1 MIFTRRDIELGD
13 KARSVVEN
21 ETFKEAFKST
31 RSVYTQAF
39 INTAED
45 ESAKRERA
53 YMAIRML
60 DEVES
65 QLINMMD
72 KGKLAKQHLDKIN
85 RR

>member
-1 MIFTRRDIELGD
+1 MFFTRRDIELGE
-13 KARSVVEN
+13 KARSVVQN
-21 ETFKEAFKST
+21 EA
-31 RSVYTQAF
+31 YTQAFTTVRDLYTQSF

-60 DEVES
+60 EEVQAHLES
-65 QLINMMD
+65 MMD

-85 RR
+85 RK

>member
-1 MIFTRRDIELGD
+1 MFFNRRDIELGE

-21 ETFKEAFKST
+21 EAFKEAFKCIHE
-31 RSVYTQAF
+31 VYTQAF

>member
-1 MIFTRRDIELGD
+1 MFFNRRDIELGD

-21 ETFKEAFKST
+21 EAFKEAFKCIHD
-31 RSVYTQAF
+31 VYTQAF

-60 DEVES
+60 EEVEA
-65 QLINMMD
+65 QLTSMMD
-72 KGKLAKQHLDKIN
+72 KGKLGKQHLDKLN
-85 RR
+85 RK

>member
-1 MIFTRRDIELGD
+1 MLFTRRDIELGE
-13 KARSVVEN
+13 KARSVVTN
-21 ETFKEAFKST
+21 EAYQEAFKCI
-31 RSVYTQAF
+31 RDVYTSAF

-60 DEVES
+60 DEVEAH
-65 QLINMMD
+65 LENMMD
-72 KGKLAKQHLDKIN
+72 KGKLAKQHLDKLN